1 MDGSTF
7 NYGINTG
14 IGVEVLGDDE
24 LALTF
29 GYQSAPQAG
38 MASRRNTGYELRR
51 AFRTLIM
58 EFSTGE
64 KRMQAIR
71 NLGLAL
77 AVLFVAGCASFTGDA
92 SPSLPRTAQ
101 WGIVPMVNYSQTPQA
116 GERSE
121 HPAQRARSHGLQPRV
136 YPASTQ
142 GEQALM
148 DDNERLA
155 GALDWAREQKL
166 DYVVTGS
173 VEEWQ
178 YKNGLDGEP
187 AVGISLR
194 VLDADSGRCLE
205 QSGACRRSRES
216 LGHCAK
222 VLDTL
227 VGALRFE

>member
-1 MDGSTF
+1 MQVIRNLS
-7 NYGINTG
+7 
-14 IGVEVLGDDE
+14 
-24 LALTF
+24 LALT
-29 GYQSAPQAG
+29 
-38 MASRRNTGYELRR
+38 
-51 AFRTLIM
+51 
-58 EFSTGE
+58 
-64 KRMQAIR
+64 
-71 NLGLAL
+71 
-77 AVLFVAGCASFTGDA
+77 VLFVAGCSSFTSET
-92 SPSLPRTAQ
+92 SPNLPRNAQ

-121 HPAQRARSHGLQPRV
+121 QILLSVLSSHGLQPRV
-136 YPASTQ
+136 YPATQ

-166 DYVVTGS
+166 DYVVAGS

-194 VLDADSGRCLE
+194 VLEASSGRVLWSK
-205 QSGACRRSRES
+205 SGARAGWSRES
-216 LGHCAK
+216 LAGNAQTVIDK
-222 VLDTL
+222 L

>member
-1 MDGSTF
+1 
-7 NYGINTG
+7 
-14 IGVEVLGDDE
+14 
-24 LALTF
+24 
-29 GYQSAPQAG
+29 
-38 MASRRNTGYELRR
+38 
-51 AFRTLIM
+51 
-58 EFSTGE
+58 
-64 KRMQAIR
+64 MQAIR

-77 AVLFVAGCASFTGDA
+77 TVLFVAGCASFTDET
-92 SPSLPRTAQ
+92 SPNLSRSGE

-121 HPAQRARSHGLQPRV
+121 QILLSVLSSHGLQPRV

-155 GALDWAREQKL
+155 GALDWARQQKL
-166 DYVVTGS
+166 DYVVAGS

-194 VLDADSGRCLE
+194 VLEASTGRVLWSK
-205 QSGACRRSRES
+205 SGARAGWSRES
-216 LGHCAK
+216 LAGTAQT
-222 VLDTL
+222 VLDKL

>member
-1 MDGSTF
+1 MF
-7 NYGINTG
+7 
-14 IGVEVLGDDE
+14 
-24 LALTF
+24 
-29 GYQSAPQAG
+29 
-38 MASRRNTGYELRR
+38 
-51 AFRTLIM
+51 
-58 EFSTGE
+58 TGE
-64 KRMQAIR
+64 KLMQAIR
-71 NLGLAL
+71 NLSLAL
-77 AVLFVAGCASFTGDA
+77 AVLFVAGCASFTGDT
-92 SPSLPRTAQ
+92 SPNLPRNAK
-101 WGIVPMVNYSQTPQA
+101 WGVVPMVNYSQTPQA

-121 HPAQRARSHGLQPRV
+121 QILLSVLSSHGLKPRV

-155 GALDWAREQKL
+155 GALDWARDQKL
-166 DYVVTGS
+166 DYVVSGS

-194 VLDADSGRCLE
+194 VIEASSGRVLWSK
-205 QSGACRRSRES
+205 SGARAGWSRES
-216 LGHCAK
+216 LAGTAQT

>member
-1 MDGSTF
+1 
-7 NYGINTG
+7 
-14 IGVEVLGDDE
+14 
-24 LALTF
+24 
-29 GYQSAPQAG
+29 
-38 MASRRNTGYELRR
+38 
-51 AFRTLIM
+51 
-58 EFSTGE
+58 
-64 KRMQAIR
+64 MQAIR
-71 NLGLAL
+71 NLSLAL
-77 AVLFVAGCASFTGDA
+77 AVLFVAGCASFTDEA
-92 SPSLPRTAQ
+92 SPSLPRNAQ

-121 HPAQRARSHGLQPRV
+121 QILLSVLSSHGLQPRV
-136 YPASTQ
+136 YPVSTQ

-155 GALDWAREQKL
+155 GALEWARQQKL
-166 DYVVTGS
+166 DYVVAGS

-194 VLDADSGRCLE
+194 VLDADSGRVLWSK
-205 QSGACRRSRES
+205 SGARAGWSRES
-216 LGHCAK
+216 LAGTAQK